1 MSENS
6 ENTRCFMIDI
16 TDDDRLKGK
25 WDVVLN
31 DEGYVSISSIG
42 NQGDDDVPY
51 SGMVHLSDTD
61 FHKLWELVGQI
72 SPSMYYDEIQKLLVN
87 SDLNGILEP
96 LILYLKELLNNQ
108 MDYS

>member
-1 MSENS
+1 MS

-16 TDDDRLKGK
+16 NDGDDDRLKGK
-25 WDVVLN
+25 WDIVLN

-42 NQGDDDVPY
+42 NEDDVPY
-51 SGMVHLSDTD
+51 SGMVHLSDVD
-61 FHKLWELVGQI
+61 FQKLWELVGQI
-72 SPSMYYDEIQKLLVN
+72 SPSMYYDEIQQLLVSSN
-87 SDLNGILEP
+87 LNGILEP

>member
-1 MSENS
+1 MS
-6 ENTRCFMIDI
+6 ENTRCFMINI
-16 TDDDRLKGK
+16 KDDRLKGK

-31 DEGYVSISSIG
+31 KEGYISISSIG
-42 NQGDDDVPY
+42 TEDDVPY
-51 SGMVHLSDTD
+51 SGMVHLGESD
-61 FHKLWELVGQI
+61 FQKLWEIVGKI
-72 SPSMYYDEIQKLLVN
+72 PPTMYYDEVQKLLID